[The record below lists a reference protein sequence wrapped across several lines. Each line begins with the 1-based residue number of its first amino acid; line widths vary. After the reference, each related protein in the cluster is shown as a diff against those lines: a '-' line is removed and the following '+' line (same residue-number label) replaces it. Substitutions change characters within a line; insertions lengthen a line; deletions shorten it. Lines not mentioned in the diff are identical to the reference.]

1 VETVKALLAG
11 LDTPITGQE
20 KLPDQKETMI
30 SILESLEKLE
40 EENSGVKK
48 IIKDGLNST
57 EFKLLKVEEREN
69 IQNKARR
76 FISEHERLF
85 NIKITP
91 KIIDARNLSEEEFSE
106 KLNEELTRMNKVRYQ
121 FLSTLDKLAKYLR
134 TDL

>member
-57 EFKLLKVEEREN
+57 EFKLLKVEEWEN
-69 IQNKARR
+69 IHNKVRR

-91 KIIDARNLSEEEFSE
+91 KIIAARNLSEEEFSE
-106 KLNEELTRMNKVRYQ
+106 KLNEELTRINKVRYQ
-121 FLSTLDKLAKYLR
+121 FLSTLDKLAEYLR